1 MNRLLSLIVVVLLP
15 VAVFMEN
22 NKEDVMVNNEVLEM
36 KTLEIPI
43 LNQESNTDV
52 KEDKIAKVLISNNKD
67 KSDPFYMDLEEYVI
81 GVVAGE
87 MPASFNME
95 ALKAS
100 CLYHIRYS
108 AFLV

>member
-67 KSDPFYMDLEEYVI
+67 KSDPFIWIWKNMLLE
-81 GVVAGE
+81 
-87 MPASFNME
+87 
-95 ALKAS
+95 
-100 CLYHIRYS
+100 
-108 AFLV
+108 

>member
-43 LNQESNTDV
+43 LNQESNL
-52 KEDKIAKVLISNNKD
+52 LIWK
-67 KSDPFYMDLEEYVI
+67 L
-81 GVVAGE
+81 
-87 MPASFNME
+87 
-95 ALKAS
+95 
-100 CLYHIRYS
+100 
-108 AFLV
+108 